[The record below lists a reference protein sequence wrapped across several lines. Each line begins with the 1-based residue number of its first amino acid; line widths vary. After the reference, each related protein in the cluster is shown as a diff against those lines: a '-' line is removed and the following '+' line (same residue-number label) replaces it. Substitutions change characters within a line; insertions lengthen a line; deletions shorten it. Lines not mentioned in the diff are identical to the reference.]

1 MGTLAW
7 LPGLC
12 THITFPRTLSSET
25 LDRHHMTGMNLVAA
39 ILSSLH
45 LLFGV
50 LYSHT
55 LLFPLH
61 ARTVLCVTLYFTP
74 L

>member
-45 LLFGV
+45 PLLGV
-50 LYSHT
+50 LTHT
-55 LLFPLH
+55 LLFPLY
-61 ARTVLCVTLYFTP
+61 AWTVLCVTLYFTP